1 MFDFYA
7 EVRTLDHA
15 LHSGMWGGV
24 VPDALMALTRLLTTL
39 HDERGNVAVAGLV
52 SGPAPDVVYDEARL
66 RDEGGV
72 LDGVSLIGDGSTV
85 ERLWTRPALTV
96 IGLDAIRTGER
107 ATRSLRLPRR

>member
-1 MFDFYA
+1 MRCTRA
-7 EVRTLDHA
+7 C
-15 LHSGMWGGV
+15 GV

-72 LDGVSLIGDGSTV
+72 LDGVSLIGTA
-85 ERLWTRPALTV
+85 R
-96 IGLDAIRTGER
+96 
-107 ATRSLRLPRR
+107 RSSDCGRGPR